1 MFKIILPKLNLKIER
16 WKWNKE
22 YRVYVSTLGHVK
34 DEYKQNLALK
44 IAPEGYCK
52 VTTRYGL
59 KSVHRLV
66 MLTFKPIPNAE
77 SLTVDHLNHN
87 KRDNSLNNLEWVT
100 KEENLKRA
108 NKDYIMIEERSAR
121 VIHDIDKEVEKIAN
135 RIERNQKVRPNKKKI
150 KNRIIK
156 SAETGTTYCGIYYK
170 IK

>member
-121 VIHDIDKEVEKIAN
+121 VIHDIDK
-135 RIERNQKVRPNKKKI
+135 KKKI